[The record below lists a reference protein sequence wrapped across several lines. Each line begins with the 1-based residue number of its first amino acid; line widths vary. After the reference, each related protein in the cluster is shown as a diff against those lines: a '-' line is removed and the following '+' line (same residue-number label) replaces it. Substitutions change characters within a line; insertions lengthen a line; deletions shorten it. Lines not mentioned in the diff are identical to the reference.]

1 MIMERLHWLQQL
13 WISVAKVQNF
23 SGPRKELPQRNL
35 DSDIY
40 IWTANGHWQFH
51 LGVWIHKGEEHE
63 RVPCT
68 APIRS
73 FWIITCLE
81 DAGLLYWFFL
91 AICLLYLFFLAICLG
106 AKGDSICFCLDST
119 FILRFW
125 LPSDHDSYSSY
136 LVSFL
141 CAATYTGTGRA
152 SLSFKKSGR
161 QPPLW
166 TDNPQHLSRCTLH
179 WLNIKKYINIK
190 WCCWKYVP
198 SFMLMHSNNLASAL

>member
-1 MIMERLHWLQQL
+1 MIMERLQCLQQL
-13 WISVAKVQNF
+13 WISIAKIQNF

-35 DSDIY
+35 DSDIC
-40 IWTANGHWQFH
+40 IWTANGHWRFH
-51 LGVWIHKGEEHE
+51 LGVWKHKEEQHE
-63 RVPCT
+63 RVLCT

-73 FWIITCLE
+73 FWVTTCLE
-81 DAGLLYWFFL
+81 DAG
-91 AICLLYLFFLAICLG
+91 LLYLFFLAICLG

-125 LPSDHDSYSSY
+125 LPSDHDSHSSY

-141 CAATYTGTGRA
+141 CAATYAGTGRA

-161 QPPLW
+161 QPPPW
-166 TDNPQHLSRCTLH
+166 TANPRHLSRCTLH
-179 WLNIKKYINIK
+179 WLNRKKYINIK
-190 WCCWKYVP
+190 RCCWKYVP